1 MNEYMK
7 IIKQQEFRKQTEE
20 AKFEAFSAMCEKV
33 ADLEKKNAELK
44 ETVIKM
50 NNVITETFSNLTKAR
65 EILCS
70 MLSQY
75 RDRKEIDYSTREC
88 GEKLLKEGVCK
99 NG

>member
-44 ETVIKM
+44 RIVEMVAMIKKG
-50 NNVITETFSNLTKAR
+50 IYSDEGIKAIYA
-65 EILCS
+65 EAE
-70 MLSQY
+70 QF
-75 RDRKEIDYSTREC
+75 
-88 GEKLLKEGVCK
+88 LKEK
-99 NG
+99 